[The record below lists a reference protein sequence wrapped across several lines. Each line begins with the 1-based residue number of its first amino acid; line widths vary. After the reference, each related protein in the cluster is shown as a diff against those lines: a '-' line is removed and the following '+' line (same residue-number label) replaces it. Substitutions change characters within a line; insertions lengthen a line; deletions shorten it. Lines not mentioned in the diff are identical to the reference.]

1 MNFITWCIKYSANV
15 FLCLFAL
22 ENESRSEYIRKIEN
36 IWKFKHR
43 ERWNGKN
50 TNNREKKYP
59 RQLDATD
66 NKRIYIGIFV
76 QLTCRNVCIRILFA
90 RSHSNVTILWMTYV
104 LLFFCRGYWLP
115 LPMILFVVLNSLNFY
130 SFASHEWNWS
140 RGGANLPKKG
150 RERGGD
156 REKMKWKK
164 NRKWEE
170 K

>member
-1 MNFITWCIKYSANV
+1 MCFSV
-15 FLCLFAL
+15 FLRLRTSLGANTYGKSRTY
-22 ENESRSEYIRKIEN
+22 ENSNIEN
-36 IWKFKHR
+36 DEMVKIQTTEK
-43 ERWNGKN
+43 
-50 TNNREKKYP
+50 KKYP